1 MCVNVCVCVSVCV
14 GVGLSHLSFHYAL
27 RFLPVIV
34 CVSVCAQ
41 CMVGAWWGSITRQA
55 VLPDPVLM
63 SSHRGQH

>member
-34 CVSVCAQ
+34 CVNVCAQ
-41 CMVGAWWGSITRQA
+41 CMVVGLHYKAGSA
-55 VLPDPVLM
+55 A
-63 SSHRGQH
+63 